1 MRRKIQKHINDMF
14 REFLKDVED
23 QFSVDIE
30 DEEPVFPI
38 EVVCKLA
45 DLQYWTLRSILKE
58 GIVKPKKVGKKK
70 MLFSKKDIK
79 KVECIKYL
87 MDEKGVN
94 LQGIR
99 MFFEISDGQ

>member
-1 MRRKIQKHINDMF
+1 MKRKIQKHIDDMF
-14 REFLKDVED
+14 REFLENVED
-23 QFSVDIE
+23 RFSVDIE
-30 DEEPVFPI
+30 EDEAVFPV
-38 EVVCKLA
+38 EVVCKLT

-58 GIVKPKKVGKKK
+58 GIVTPKKVGKKK

-94 LQGIR
+94 LQGVR
-99 MFFEISDGQ
+99 VFFEISDSR